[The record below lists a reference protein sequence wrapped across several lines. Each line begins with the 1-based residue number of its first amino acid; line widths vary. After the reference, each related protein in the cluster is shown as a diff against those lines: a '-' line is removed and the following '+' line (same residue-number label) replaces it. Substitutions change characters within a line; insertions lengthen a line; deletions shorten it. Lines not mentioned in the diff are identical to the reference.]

1 LFLLACIPALVQLV
15 QLYLIMDTKSFLNA
29 YVTER
34 LPEVAPELFDG
45 APDQPHFTV
54 DQRYIAPGD
63 KPAMA

>member
-1 LFLLACIPALVQLV
+1 
-15 QLYLIMDTKSFLNA
+15 MDTKSFLNA

-45 APDQPHFTV
+45 ATDQPHFTV
-54 DQRYIAPGD
+54 DQRYIPPGA

>member
-1 LFLLACIPALVQLV
+1 
-15 QLYLIMDTKSFLNA
+15 MDTKSFLNA

-45 APDQPHFTV
+45 ATDQPHFTV
-54 DQRYIAPGD
+54 DQRYIPPSS